1 MAVYWSLLLIALAVS
16 LDSCSVGLLYG
27 ARGIRIPWYSITI
40 IAACSG
46 FVIGCSMLAGKQ
58 LGERLSPD
66 TASLIGAL
74 ILVLIGVWTIIQF
87 FWHNRKEKP
96 TEAQT
101 AIRPA
106 ALVQKLEHPVADEQA
121 PVSVQTRPVT
131 TLLRIELRKLGL
143 VIHILKSPSAAD
155 IDRSG
160 TISPWEAALL
170 GAALS
175 LDALGAG
182 VGAAMVGFPPAP
194 TALTIAL
201 AAGLFLAGGLRLGG
215 VLSRTGWM
223 RHMTVLPGFLLIAL
237 GIFKLL

>member
-1 MAVYWSLLLIALAVS
+1 MTVYGSLLLIALAVS

-27 ARGIRIPWYSITI
+27 ARGIRIPWYSVAI

-46 FVIGCSMLAGKQ
+46 VVIGCSMLIGRQ
-58 LGERLSPD
+58 LLQWLNAD
-66 TASLIGAL
+66 AASLIGAL
-74 ILVLIGVWTIIQF
+74 ILVLIGVWTVMQF

-96 TEAQT
+96 E
-101 AIRPA
+101 PA
-106 ALVQKLEHPVADEQA
+106 AKSTNQAAADQSAPTPDQA
-121 PVSVQTRPVT
+121 RPVT

-155 IDRSG
+155 MDRSG

-182 VGAAMVGFPPAP
+182 IGAAMIGFPPAP

-201 AAGLFLAGGLRLGG
+201 ASGVFLAGGLRLGG
-215 VLSRTGWM
+215 WLRQASWM
-223 RHMTVLPGFLLIAL
+223 RHVTVLPGFLLIAL
-237 GIFKLL
+237 GLFKLL